1 MSGNHDPRHTSPGRN
16 ARASPRHAAPAGLAQ
31 AGWSLITENMK
42 HVIFTAVL
50 LATTTAMPAVATGF
64 SDLAS
69 CFTAEKATGKKIRDI
84 GECRISARGSWGSG
98 DGLSLSINGRVII
111 DADTPGRN
119 SSDFGKRGT
128 LVNGQPGELDFSMS
142 QFEEGVPTM
151 YCAYR
156 YTDSVAYCALP
167 YNHGTR

>member
-1 MSGNHDPRHTSPGRN
+1 MK
-16 ARASPRHAAPAGLAQ
+16 Q
-31 AGWSLITENMK
+31 A
-42 HVIFTAVL
+42 IFTAALV
-50 LATTTAMPAVATGF
+50 ATTTTAMPAVATGF
-64 SDLAS
+64 SDLAT

-119 SSDFGKRGT
+119 SPDFGKRGT
-128 LVNGQPGELDFSMS
+128 LVNKQPGELDFSMS
-142 QFEEGVPTM
+142 QFEEGGPTM

-156 YTDSVAYCALP
+156 YTDPVAYCALP
-167 YNHGTR
+167 YNHGAR